1 MGTAGRAP
9 ANTTPFL
16 RNIQTTREVPL
27 TELQLTR
34 PTLGPILILRG
45 LRDGSCRRDRE
56 GTVPTMTSRHTN
68 PADDP
73 RSDGDD
79 LPEAGGIS
87 DDIALREAIARL
99 MQDEVEDTPLS
110 DDQRRARVEE
120 LREKIQGGDYM
131 SEEKIGD
138 IVDRLMKKWKL

>member
-1 MGTAGRAP
+1 M
-9 ANTTPFL
+9 
-16 RNIQTTREVPL
+16 
-27 TELQLTR
+27 TR
-34 PTLGPILILRG
+34 PISGPILILRG
-45 LRDGSCRRDRE
+45 FRDGYDRRNRE

-138 IVDRLMKKWKL
+138 IVDRLMRKWKL